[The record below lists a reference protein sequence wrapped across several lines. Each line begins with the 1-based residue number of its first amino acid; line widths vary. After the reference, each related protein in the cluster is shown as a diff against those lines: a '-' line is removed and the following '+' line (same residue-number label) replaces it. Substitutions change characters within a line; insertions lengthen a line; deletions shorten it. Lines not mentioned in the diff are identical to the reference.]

1 MRNDDSEGANRT
13 EQRPS
18 RRAVLGAV
26 GAAAGIAL
34 AGCSGGGGGGETT
47 SSGGGSSGGNGGGG
61 SSNDGGGGGGGG
73 GSNGGGGGSGGGTS
87 DSAADAYSDPCPS
100 PPFSYSQST
109 YESPNNQVA
118 SFAVDTPEFAQVRT
132 TGGVAFNFGNADT
145 TTNASAATNQI
156 YESVS
161 ALRESLADAYKET
174 TGEYDLRPSDA
185 RSFTQ
190 NLEGSVSI
198 WQTTVAWPVDQG
210 VMSVRITFNT
220 GGEGEGCSEAASAI
234 RTRMVESVGPA

>member
-1 MRNDDSEGANRT
+1 MRYDDSDGANRT

-47 SSGGGSSGGNGGGG
+47 SSSGGSGSG
-61 SSNDGGGGGGGG
+61 NDGGGG
-73 GSNGGGGGSGGGTS
+73 GSNGGGGGDSTEGGGGGGSGGGTS
-87 DSAADAYSDPCPS
+87 GSAADAYSDPCPS
-100 PPFSYSQST
+100 PPFSYSRST
-109 YESPNNQVA
+109 YESPNSQVA

-161 ALRESLADAYKET
+161 ALRESLADAYEET

-198 WQTTVAWPVDQG
+198 WQTTVTWPVDQG

-220 GGEGEGCSEAASAI
+220 GGEGDGCSEAASAI
-234 RTRMVESVGPA
+234 QTRMVESVGPA